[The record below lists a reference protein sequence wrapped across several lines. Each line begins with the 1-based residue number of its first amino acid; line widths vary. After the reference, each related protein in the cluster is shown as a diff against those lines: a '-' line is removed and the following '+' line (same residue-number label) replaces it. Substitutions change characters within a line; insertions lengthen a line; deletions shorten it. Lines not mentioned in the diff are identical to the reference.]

1 MQNYTGSKYD
11 SKLTTT
17 QISKLVRE
25 DIKAAIK
32 SGELSKAK
40 YSVRTQY
47 YSMGSSID
55 ITVKDVS
62 FNVLNEERFLSENPG
77 PVKVANSSGL
87 SRTPKY
93 SEAGSQILEKLTSI
107 LHAYNR
113 DSSDHMTDYFNV
125 HFSAHVR
132 FDCQMETTM
141 RKDILNTPSDLVSA

>member
-32 SGELSKAK
+32 AGELSKAK

-55 ITVKDVS
+55 ITVRNVP
-62 FNVLNEERFLSENPG
+62 FNILNEERFLSENPG
-77 PVKVANSSGL
+77 PVNASDCSGL
-87 SRTPKY
+87 SRVPRY
-93 SEAGSQILEKLTSI
+93 SVAGNKILEKLTLI
-107 LHAYNR
+107 LHVYNR
-113 DSSDHMTDYFNV
+113 DSSDSMADIYNV
-125 HFSAHVR
+125 HFSAHVQ
-132 FDCQMETTM
+132 FDYKMETAM
-141 RKDILNTPSDLVSA
+141 RENILNTPSDLVSA